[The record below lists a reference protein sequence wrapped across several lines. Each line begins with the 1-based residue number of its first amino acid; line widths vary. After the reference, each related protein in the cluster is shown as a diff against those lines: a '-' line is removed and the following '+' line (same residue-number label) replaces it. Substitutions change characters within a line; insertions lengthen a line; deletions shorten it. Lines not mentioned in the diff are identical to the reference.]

1 MAKFAYVENNTVIET
16 CDILPTNWRNISN
29 LRNLENY
36 PAELD
41 ALGWKTVQKIPVS
54 YNPVTQT
61 IVNYIYTYNNN
72 QVFEETVVEY
82 KPEFSNKPVAPAIMI
97 GPEEG
102 PSMPTPTG
110 EISPPPIPSEVLE
123 RENTLY
129 RWNLVRA
136 QRDQFMRDF
145 EWRYTRYYRHERLN
159 LPQIDNIP
167 DMDNYMKALA
177 DITLQPDPGNIVWP
191 EYIQTTTSTTTSTT
205 TEAP

>member
-1 MAKFAYVENNTVIET
+1 MAKFAYVENNIVIET

-41 ALGWKTVQKIPVS
+41 ALGWKPVQKIPVS

-61 IVNYIYTYNNN
+61 IVNYIYTYNND
-72 QVFEETVVEY
+72 QVFEEAVVEY
-82 KPEFSNKPVAPAIMI
+82 KPGFDSNPGGGGGGGSPAPVIP
-97 GPEEG
+97 PEVIEQ
-102 PSMPTPTG
+102 
-110 EISPPPIPSEVLE
+110 
-123 RENTLY
+123 ENNLY

-136 QRDQFMRDF
+136 QRDQFMKDF
-145 EWRYTRYYRHERLN
+145 EWRYTRYYRHERLE

-191 EYIQTTTSTTTSTT
+191 AYTQTTTSTTTSTT

>member
-41 ALGWKTVQKIPVS
+41 ALGWKPVQKIPVS

-61 IVNYIYTYNNN
+61 IVNYIYTYSND
-72 QVFEETVVEY
+72 QVFEEAVVEY
-82 KPEFSNKPVAPAIMI
+82 KPGFDSNSGGGGGGNPAPVIP
-97 GPEEG
+97 PEIIEQ
-102 PSMPTPTG
+102 
-110 EISPPPIPSEVLE
+110 
-123 RENTLY
+123 ENNLY

-136 QRDQFMRDF
+136 QRDQFMKDF
-145 EWRYTRYYRHERLN
+145 EWRYTRYYRHERLE

-191 EYIQTTTSTTTSTT
+191 TYTQTTTSTTTSTT

>member
-54 YNPVTQT
+54 YNPITQN
-61 IVNYIYTYNNN
+61 IVNYIYTYSNN
-72 QVFEETVVEY
+72 QVFEEAVIEY
-82 KPEFSNKPVAPAIMI
+82 KPGFDSNTVAGGGSGGGGGGSLIPVIP
-97 GPEEG
+97 PEVIEQ
-102 PSMPTPTG
+102 
-110 EISPPPIPSEVLE
+110 
-123 RENTLY
+123 ENNLY

-136 QRDQFMRDF
+136 QRDQFMKDF
-145 EWRYTRYYRHERLN
+145 EWRYTRYFRHERLN

-177 DITLQPDPGNIVWP
+177 DITLQSDPGNIVWP

-205 TEAP
+205 TIAP

>member
-54 YNPVTQT
+54 YNPITQN
-61 IVNYIYTYNNN
+61 IVNYIYTYSNN
-72 QVFEETVVEY
+72 QVFEEAVIEY
-82 KPEFSNKPVAPAIMI
+82 KPGFDSNTVAGGGSGGGGGGSLIPVIP
-97 GPEEG
+97 PEVIEQ
-102 PSMPTPTG
+102 
-110 EISPPPIPSEVLE
+110 
-123 RENTLY
+123 ENNLY

-136 QRDQFMRDF
+136 QRDQFMKDF
-145 EWRYTRYYRHERLN
+145 EWRYTRYFRHERLN

-177 DITLQPDPGNIVWP
+177 DITLQSDPGNIVWP

>member
-54 YNPVTQT
+54 YNSITQN
-61 IVNYIYTYNNN
+61 IVNYIYTYSNN
-72 QVFEETVVEY
+72 QVFEEAVVEY
-82 KPEFSNKPVAPAIMI
+82 KPGFDSNSGGGGGGNPVPVIP
-97 GPEEG
+97 PEVIEQ
-102 PSMPTPTG
+102 
-110 EISPPPIPSEVLE
+110 
-123 RENTLY
+123 ENTLY

-191 EYIQTTTSTTTSTT
+191 TYIQTTTSTTTSTT